1 LKLKSLPAPA
11 HTSPAGEDPDAA
23 AAGGLRLQM
32 GGVTSSVASKMAF
45 FPPNPPSYGVV
56 DEEEE
61 PPAAAGAAQ
70 GTNSAAAAED
80 ACKVVTRRVVMT
92 GVRWS
97 VGVEARRVRT
107 RRGSEIIAMYVRRP
121 GARLTVLFSHGNAA
135 DLGNMHK
142 IFVEL
147 SARLHVNLMG

>member
-1 LKLKSLPAPA
+1 M
-11 HTSPAGEDPDAA
+11 E
-23 AAGGLRLQM
+23 M

-56 DEEEE
+56 DEEEPP
-61 PPAAAGAAQ
+61 PPARAAQ
-70 GTNSAAAAED
+70 GTNATAAEED
-80 ACKVVTRRVVMT
+80 ACKVATRRVAMT

-107 RRGSEIIAMYVRRP
+107 RRGSEIIAMYVRHP
-121 GARLTVLFSHGNAA
+121 GASLTVLFSHGNAA
-135 DLGNMHK
+135 DLGNMYG

>member
-1 LKLKSLPAPA
+1 M
-11 HTSPAGEDPDAA
+11 
-23 AAGGLRLQM
+23 QM

-61 PPAAAGAAQ
+61 PAAAAGAAQ
-70 GTNSAAAAED
+70 GTNSTAAAAAAAED
-80 ACKVVTRRVVMT
+80 ACKVGTRRVVMT

>member
-1 LKLKSLPAPA
+1 
-11 HTSPAGEDPDAA
+11 
-23 AAGGLRLQM
+23 M

-45 FPPNPPSYGVV
+45 FPPDPPSYGVANEE
-56 DEEEE
+56 DE
-61 PPAAAGAAQ
+61 PAAA
-70 GTNSAAAAED
+70 SVED
-80 ACKVVTRRVVMT
+80 ASSRKVATRRVVMT

-107 RRGSEIIAMYVRRP
+107 RRGSEIIAVYVRHP
-121 GARLTVLFSHGNAA
+121 GASLTVLFSHGNAA
-135 DLGNMHK
+135 DLGKMYG

>member
-1 LKLKSLPAPA
+1 
-11 HTSPAGEDPDAA
+11 
-23 AAGGLRLQM
+23 M

-56 DEEEE
+56 DEEE
-61 PPAAAGAAQ
+61 PPPPPPERAAQ
-70 GTNSAAAAED
+70 GTNATAAAD
-80 ACKVVTRRVVMT
+80 ACKVATRRVAMT

-107 RRGSEIIAMYVRRP
+107 RRGSEIIAMYVRHP
-121 GARLTVLFSHGNAA
+121 EASLTVLFSHGNAA
-135 DLGNMHK
+135 DLGNMYGV
-142 IFVEL
+142 FVEL

>member
-1 LKLKSLPAPA
+1 
-11 HTSPAGEDPDAA
+11 
-23 AAGGLRLQM
+23 M

-45 FPPNPPSYGVV
+45 FPPDPPSYGVANEE
-56 DEEEE
+56 DE
-61 PPAAAGAAQ
+61 PAAASA
-70 GTNSAAAAED
+70 SAAVED
-80 ACKVVTRRVVMT
+80 ASSRKVATRRVVMT

-107 RRGSEIIAMYVRRP
+107 RRGSEIIAVYVRHP
-121 GARLTVLFSHGNAA
+121 GASLTVLFSHGNAA
-135 DLGNMHK
+135 DLGKMYG

>member
-1 LKLKSLPAPA
+1 
-11 HTSPAGEDPDAA
+11 
-23 AAGGLRLQM
+23 M

-61 PPAAAGAAQ
+61 PPPAAGAAQ

-97 VGVEARRVRT
+97 AGVEARRVRT